1 MRFSYKALL
10 EQSAAT
16 VAPKRS
22 RLLMSGAIAV
32 GVLAAHGAAQA
43 QPASSAAPPAGGL
56 QEVIVTAE
64 RHETK
69 LQHTAAAV
77 EVVSVATLEK
87 QHVVDLM
94 DLNNVLTNTQIVPIG
109 PQQQIIIRGIGNNF
123 IDTRADPAVATSI
136 NGLFYSRPLPVG
148 FGFLDVSRVEDLE
161 GPQGTLYGR
170 NSAAGAINIVTN
182 QPTDKFGGM
191 VQGTLG
197 NLSADGFVGVLNLP
211 VAEGFAVRVAYDRE
225 RRGGYLGDY
234 YDDTNTD
241 AGRISARWTPTP
253 ELTVYGESDYIHI
266 GGHGPVTEA
275 YPCGNAAPWSLTVP
289 ASCNALTPGVAG
301 TAALSGRQNSY
312 VDSDQLHLDYN
323 LGWATVTSISGYVGT
338 HMRAYKLPNA
348 SYFTNDV
355 FSDSND
361 YSEELRL
368 AGHDTANHQGGLAW
382 QLGAFLFS
390 STGDYYQ
397 HAQLPTSNRPP
408 TGTQQFTAVPQSSQ
422 AGYGQITYGLTDQL
436 RLTAGIRYTNDSK
449 GIAYS
454 SSAYL
459 PPTFTVPSP
468 TVTGSNKAT
477 SNKFTY
483 KAGVEYDMA
492 PSHLLYANIS
502 TGYASSGV
510 NGGSASAPLTPTVA
524 PASFAPETI
533 TAYEAGSKNRFFDNR
548 LQLNAAFYYYDFK
561 NYQYLYPAFVQGG
574 GSVHGLQIQDVS
586 GVTAYGAEFSAEF
599 AATADDMFTA
609 SLALTHAT
617 FGKIAYAGFIPPATA
632 TSVVVA
638 SGSPLVND
646 PKWSALLGY
655 EHTFR
660 LDGGSKVT
668 IGVNS
673 KLSDKYLLI
682 IGSSVPADYQSGYT
696 MTDANVAYHWQGDK
710 YLVRIWLKNLENK
723 PVNVYGEGAGFNVYG
738 IEAPR
743 TYGVTVTANF

>member
-1 MRFSYKALL
+1 MPTRSNLLLFGALIMGSL
-10 EQSAAT
+10 AVHGGA
-16 VAPKRS
+16 VA
-22 RLLMSGAIAV
+22 
-32 GVLAAHGAAQA
+32 QT
-43 QPASSAAPPAGGL
+43 ASSGSSTQL
-56 QEVIVTAE
+56 QEVVVTAE

-69 LQHTAAAV
+69 LQHTAVAA
-77 EVVSVATLEK
+77 EVVSGVTLQK
-87 QHVVDLM
+87 QHIVDLM
-94 DLNNVLTNTQIVPIG
+94 DLNSVLTNTQIVPIG

-182 QPTDKFGGM
+182 MPTNKFGGM
-191 VQGTLG
+191 VQATYG
-197 NLSADGFVGVLNLP
+197 NLNANDFTGVLNVP
-211 VAEGFAVRVAYDRE
+211 VTEDLAIRGAYERDR
-225 RRGGYLGDY
+225 RNGYLAGY
-234 YDDTNTD
+234 YDDTQTD
-241 AGRISARWTPTP
+241 SGRISARWTPTSKFTAYA
-253 ELTVYGESDYIHI
+253 EADYIHI
-266 GGHGPVTEA
+266 GGHGPITEA
-275 YPCGNAAPWSLTVP
+275 YPCGNATPWSLVVP
-289 ASCNALTPGVAG
+289 ASCNALAPGTTA
-301 TAALSGRQNSY
+301 TAALSGRQ
-312 VDSDQLHLDYN
+312 DSNVGSEQVHLDYD

-348 SYFTNDV
+348 AYCTNDV

-368 AGHDTANHQGGLAW
+368 AGHDTASHQGGLAW
-382 QLGAFLFS
+382 QFGAFLFS

-397 HAQLPTSNRPP
+397 HAQLATSNRPP
-408 TGTQQFTAVPQSSQ
+408 TGTQQFTAVPQKSQ
-422 AGYGQITYGLTDQL
+422 AGYGQITYGLTDQF
-436 RLTAGIRYTNDSK
+436 RLTAGVRYTNDSK
-449 GIAYS
+449 GITYS

-459 PPTFTVPSP
+459 PPTFTAPSP

-483 KAGVEYDMA
+483 KVGAEFDVA
-492 PSHLLYANIS
+492 PNHLLYANIS

-524 PASFAPETI
+524 PASFLPETI
-533 TAYEAGSKNRFFDNR
+533 TAYEAGSKNRFLDNR

-574 GSVHGLQIQDVS
+574 GSVHGLQIQDDS
-586 GVTAYGAEFSAEF
+586 GATAYGAEFSAEF
-599 AATADDMFTA
+599 AATADDRFSA
-609 SLALTHAT
+609 SLALSHAT
-617 FGKIAYAGFIPPATA
+617 FGQIAYAGFIPPATA
-632 TSVVVA
+632 TSVTIA
-638 SGSPLVND
+638 SGSPIVND

-660 LDGGSKVT
+660 LDGGSKITV
-668 IGVNS
+668 GVNS

-682 IGSSVPADYQSGYT
+682 IGSTVPADYQNGYT
-696 MTDANVAYHWQGDK
+696 MTDANIAYHWLNDK
-710 YLVRIWLKNLENK
+710 YQVRVWVKNIEDK
-723 PVNVYGEGAGFNVYG
+723 PVNTYGEGAGFNVYG

-743 TYGVTVTANF
+743 TYGLTATANF